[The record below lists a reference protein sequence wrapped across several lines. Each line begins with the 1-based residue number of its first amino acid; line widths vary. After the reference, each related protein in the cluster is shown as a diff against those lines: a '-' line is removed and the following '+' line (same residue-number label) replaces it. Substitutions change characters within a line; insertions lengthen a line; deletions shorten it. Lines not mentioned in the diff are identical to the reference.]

1 MSPNFILKLRA
12 SLLIWDV
19 IFLVIRLKEDM
30 FAHDPPL
37 FLIFLRLQNETKKPK
52 NLGEIYIELFSS
64 KKYFLWI
71 TIVIM
76 A

>member
-1 MSPNFILKLRA
+1 
-12 SLLIWDV
+12 
-19 IFLVIRLKEDM
+19 
-30 FAHDPPL
+30 
-37 FLIFLRLQNETKKPK
+37 LQNETKKPK
-52 NLGEIYIELFSS
+52 NLGEMYIELFSS